1 MLFGNEITKIKLNS
15 QIFRRLFISTATKV
29 YTRKEKLSAA
39 CIINGN
45 NGMKQYN
52 KNAST

>member
-29 YTRKEKLSAA
+29 YTRKEKLLAA